1 MRVVLARYVA
11 WLFPSRVNLHATLRG
26 NFGFHGKFWQSTR
39 EWLRGATRGTSRV
52 CEVVVERYR
61 INTTHTH
68 TSTYTN
74 FLDKSNFKK
83 PGTRQPPDLKMKT
96 NVDIY

>member
-1 MRVVLARYVA
+1 MIHACNTTRVRVVLARYAA

-61 INTTHTH
+61 MYAYSS
-68 TSTYTN
+68 ST
-74 FLDKSNFKK
+74 
-83 PGTRQPPDLKMKT
+83 
-96 NVDIY
+96 

>member
-1 MRVVLARYVA
+1 MQMYLRGLFYDSRVYCNNTRVRVVLARYAA

-61 INTTHTH
+61 IIKFN
-68 TSTYTN
+68 
-74 FLDKSNFKK
+74 
-83 PGTRQPPDLKMKT
+83 
-96 NVDIY
+96 